1 MFSWLRRHDQPEF
14 VRAYAAG
21 PWPAPRT
28 PWREVEYAVLDVE
41 TSGLD
46 PRRDALL
53 AIGLVAIEAGRIR
66 LDRRWSTLV
75 RPPDGLLVGGD
86 SIRIHGLL
94 RADLAAAPPPDEVL
108 PELLARLRGRAM
120 VVHVASIDVGFL
132 NAALRARYGARLR
145 GPILDT
151 ARIAMNLHERAQLI
165 GEAPQGAPAPPTQL
179 RSLAERLGLPVFA
192 EHDALGD
199 ALTTAQV
206 FLAQATWLE
215 QRGAGTLRGLLRA
228 GGV

>member
-1 MFSWLRRHDQPEF
+1 MDALRGAGATAGVSLGPAFRRLRR
-14 VRAYAAG
+14 
-21 PWPAPRT
+21 
-28 PWREVEYAVLDVE
+28 
-41 TSGLD
+41 
-46 PRRDALL
+46 
-53 AIGLVAIEAGRIR
+53 
-66 LDRRWSTLV
+66 
-75 RPPDGLLVGGD
+75 
-86 SIRIHGLL
+86 
-94 RADLAAAPPPDEVL
+94 L
-108 PELLARLRGRAM
+108 PELFHFLQRGVGGVLPLLRQYPLHGPEAPLELRVRRAEA
-120 VVHVASIDVGFL
+120 VLGVQVQLPRQVRHHKEQV
-132 NAALRARYGARLR
+132 
-145 GPILDT
+145 
-151 ARIAMNLHERAQLI
+151 AQLI

>member
-1 MFSWLRRHDQPEF
+1 MFGWLRRREQPDF

-21 PWPAPRT
+21 PWPEPRS
-28 PWREVEYAVLDVE
+28 PWREVPYVVLDVE

-53 AIGLVAIEAGRIR
+53 SIGMVGVEAGRVR
-66 LDRRWSTLV
+66 LDRCWSTLV
-75 RPPDGLLVGGD
+75 RPPEGLLVGGD

-94 RADLAAAPPPDEVL
+94 RADLADAPPPAEVL
-108 PELLARLRGRAM
+108 PELLAQLRGRAL
-120 VVHVASIDVGFL
+120 VVHVAGVDVAFL
-132 NAALRARYGARLR
+132 NAALRAHYGARLR

-151 ARIAMNLHERAQLI
+151 ARLAMSLHERAQLL
-165 GEAPQGAPAPPTQL
+165 GEAPSGAPAPPTQL
-179 RSLAERLGLPVFA
+179 RAVAERLGLPVFG

-206 FLAQATWLE
+206 FLAQATRLE
-215 QRGAGTLRGLLRA
+215 QQGARTLRGLLRA